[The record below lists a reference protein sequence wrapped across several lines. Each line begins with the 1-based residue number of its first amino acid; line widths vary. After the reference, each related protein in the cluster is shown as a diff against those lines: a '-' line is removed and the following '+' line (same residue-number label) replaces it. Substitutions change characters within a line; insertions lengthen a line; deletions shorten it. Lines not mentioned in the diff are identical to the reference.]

1 MNDEFKKLQSAL
13 KERDDAP
20 FRKTVDEHG
29 GLVYQ
34 TALRRL
40 NGDHALA
47 QDAAQ
52 TAFADLAAKAAELPN
67 DTVVPAWLYRQT
79 CFITAKQVRAE
90 VRRRQREAESA
101 KQDHQEIE
109 DPGHLWNEI
118 KSLVDSAIANLGE
131 LDRTLL
137 VLRFWNGKSL
147 REAGEA
153 AGISENAAQKR
164 ITRAFE
170 SMRGYLTKY
179 GITGSVATLTLA
191 LSNNASA
198 AAPAGLTAAITT
210 KVLISPTPS
219 TWELLNPTDWFIGLK
234 AKPIIATGLSLM
246 AIALGTTGFVAGRK
260 AASMHHS
267 ATAWRDAV
275 DEAAATAERVVDP
288 ESANTPNET
297 AVTNQAIAIRRG
309 MSVSELVARAA
320 AAYKSGT
327 TRSES
332 WALAYVALRNLR
344 ATQIDEALREL
355 ERYRHEKEM
364 FDELG
369 PILTGILARTDHARA
384 IAYAED
390 NFSGPPYANALR
402 EAIREWAK
410 KDPPEVWARFNAIT
424 ESGDLPISQ
433 LNWRGQANDIFA
445 EWTAADPTAAFAEL
459 ANVTTSQQRAALSG
473 IAKAALGSTRRDEIV
488 GLVNQMP
495 DERQKRRLAE
505 DLGGDWARI
514 NPAEAAAWAQTLTFE
529 NPAAHLEVLAE
540 IAEEWFP
547 TDPHNAGKWLIS
559 SSPEPLRAQVTEMV
573 AEAFTKL

>member
-13 KERDDAP
+13 KDRDEAA
-20 FRKTVDEHG
+20 FRRTVDEHG

-52 TAFADLAAKAAELPN
+52 TAFSDLALKAADLPD
-67 DTVVPAWLYRQT
+67 DTIVPAWLYRQT
-79 CFITAKQVRAE
+79 CFITAKQVRTE
-90 VRRRQREAESA
+90 ERRRQREAESA
-101 KQDHQEIE
+101 KNDHKEIE

-137 VLRFWNGKSL
+137 VLRFWNGKSF

-198 AAPAGLTAAITT
+198 AAPAGLTSAITAKALT
-210 KVLISPTPS
+210 SSTPS
-219 TWELLNPTDWFIGLK
+219 TWALLNPTDWFIGLK
-234 AKPIIATGLSLM
+234 AKPIVATGLSLM

-260 AASMHHS
+260 AATMHHS
-267 ATAWRDAV
+267 ANAWRDAV
-275 DEAAATAERVVDP
+275 NEAA
-288 ESANTPNET
+288 SASDAPSQRAAIVSTNST
-297 AVTNQAIAIRRG
+297 VITNQANASRRG
-309 MSVSELVARAA
+309 MTVPELVAHAA
-320 AAYKSGT
+320 AAFRSGT

-332 WALAYVALRNLR
+332 WALAYVALRNLQPS
-344 ATQIDEALREL
+344 QIDEALDEL

-384 IAYAED
+384 IEYAED
-390 NFSGPPYANALR
+390 NFTGPAYANALR

-410 KDPPEVWARFNAIT
+410 KDPPEVWAWFNAIT
-424 ESGDLPISQ
+424 EAGDFPVSQ
-433 LNWRGQANDIFA
+433 LHWRGQANDIFA
-445 EWTAADPTAAFAEL
+445 EWTAADPAAAFAEL
-459 ANVTTSQQRAALSG
+459 ANVTTSQQRSALSG
-473 IAKAALGSTRRDEIV
+473 VSKAALGSARRDEIV
-488 GLVNQMP
+488 GFINQMP
-495 DERQKRRLAE
+495 DERQKRRLAC
-505 DLGGDWARI
+505 DLGGDWAKLD
-514 NPAEAAAWAQTLTFE
+514 PAAAADWAKTLTFK